1 MKRKYDT
8 ENAPEMTLSR
18 ADAILF
24 GKLRGQ
30 QEDLLEN
37 KDNSFA
43 YAFLLLAER
52 LKGKAKPVD

>member
-1 MKRKYDT
+1 MKRKNDT
-8 ENAPEMTLSR
+8 VTAPEMTLSR

-52 LKGKAKPVD
+52 LNGQGRGN